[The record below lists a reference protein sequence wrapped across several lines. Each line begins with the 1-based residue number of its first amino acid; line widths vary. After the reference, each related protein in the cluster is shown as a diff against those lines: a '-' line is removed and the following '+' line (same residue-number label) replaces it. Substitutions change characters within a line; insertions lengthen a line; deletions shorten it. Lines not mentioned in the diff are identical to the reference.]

1 MARVLVNY
9 IYNKAKDEFKILSQ
23 DCVFADQGIAVLDT
37 EDEIKTPLVVPI
49 RGAMTVVDK
58 NKYEQYNK
66 KFYLV
71 ANEKGEVKEEPNGTP
86 IYLPKDTDIS
96 KLRFQNN
103 QLVMVQDEEQKETKK
118 EKTQPKQKN

>member
-58 NKYEQYNK
+58 DK
-66 KFYLV
+66 
-71 ANEKGEVKEEPNGTP
+71 
-86 IYLPKDTDIS
+86 
-96 KLRFQNN
+96 
-103 QLVMVQDEEQKETKK
+103 
-118 EKTQPKQKN
+118 